1 MGKWVGELTGCV
13 SKRSGGG
20 PRLRGGGC
28 GRAAAGLRPAGGR
41 AGRGRGGGG
50 HLADAAEDTELRRV
64 KLNRLQVTQVR
75 PSAEQGRGRDDERRI
90 LQNLIL
96 RGAGWRAV
104 RWETKGRGLLGG
116 GSLTT

>member
-1 MGKWVGELTGCV
+1 MSRSARAVVRVCGAGAVGG
-13 SKRSGGG
+13 
-20 PRLRGGGC
+20 LRPGC
-28 GRAAAGLRPAGGR
+28 GRPAGGQ
-41 AGRGRGGGG
+41 GGGG
-50 HLADAAEDTELRRV
+50 GGGGRLADAAEDTELRRV